1 MIALIRGSRDPEAA
15 RNGLVE
21 RFELTVVQAQAILQ
35 LTLSRLT
42 ALEADKIKQ
51 EHADLVERIKELR
64 EILGDEEQGLRA
76 DQGGAAARSPRP
88 TATSAAPRSPTP
100 RARST
105 SRT

>member
-1 MIALIRGSRDPEAA
+1 MARD
-15 RNGLVE
+15 RLVE
-21 RFELTVVQAQAILQ
+21 RFELTVIQAQAILQ

-51 EHADLVERIKELR
+51 EHADLLERIKELR
-64 EILGDEEQGLRA
+64 EILGDEGMVLGA
-76 DQGGAAARSPRP
+76 DQGGAVARSPRP
-88 TATSAAPRSPTP
+88 TATTGAPRSCTP

>member
-1 MIALIRGSRDPEAA
+1 MLEGYLVALANLDEVIALIRGSRDPEAA

-64 EILGDEEQGLRA
+64 EILGDEEQGQRS
-76 DQGGAAARSPRP
+76 DQGRAAGDLRRLW
-88 TATSAAPRSPTP
+88 R
-100 RARST
+100 
-105 SRT
+105 